1 MAERFLKTSKEL
13 VNTSAQFE
21 AIIRK
26 SVRTIRTD
34 NHLSLRDIEW
44 LFTEIIE
51 SIPEDFSFETLT
63 TLVNSKLKSYEARG
77 IVADARVEAK
87 LQG

>member
-44 LFTEIIE
+44 LFTEIVD
-51 SIPEDFSFETLT
+51 SIPEEFSFETLSDIGESQ
-63 TLVNSKLKSYEARG
+63 LEDLWGRG
-77 IVADARVEAK
+77 HCSRS
-87 LQG
+87 QG